1 MDSRLNIDL
10 FAIFPKCKHILKQKN
25 LFWKRSGGD
34 MEEKESGVPLDG
46 GDHEEESRGMGNV
59 EETGRR
65 TTGRHGSPLIEAIV
79 SLFHATVRD
88 I

>member
-1 MDSRLNIDL
+1 
-10 FAIFPKCKHILKQKN
+10 
-25 LFWKRSGGD
+25 

-46 GDHEEESRGMGNV
+46 GGQEEDMEESRGMGNV

-88 I
+88 L

>member
-1 MDSRLNIDL
+1 
-10 FAIFPKCKHILKQKN
+10 
-25 LFWKRSGGD
+25 

-46 GDHEEESRGMGNV
+46 GGREEDMEESRGMGNV
-59 EETGRR
+59 EETGGRAAGQRGIEERENKRR

-88 I
+88 L

>member
-1 MDSRLNIDL
+1 
-10 FAIFPKCKHILKQKN
+10 
-25 LFWKRSGGD
+25 

>member
-1 MDSRLNIDL
+1 
-10 FAIFPKCKHILKQKN
+10 
-25 LFWKRSGGD
+25 

-46 GDHEEESRGMGNV
+46 GGQEEESRGMGNV
-59 EETGRR
+59 EETGGRAAGQRGIEERENKRR

-88 I
+88 L

>member
-1 MDSRLNIDL
+1 
-10 FAIFPKCKHILKQKN
+10 
-25 LFWKRSGGD
+25 
-34 MEEKESGVPLDG
+34 MEEKESGVHLDG

-88 I
+88 L